1 MSTNLQLIDT
11 QFSKASFV
19 AIVRDITEHKKAEE
33 QLQEIEER
41 TRLALNASSD
51 GVWDWNIKTGEV
63 IFSKKWCRTLG
74 YEPNEV
80 TNDVNFWLET
90 LHPDDKEKT
99 LKAVNDHFEGK
110 TRTYISENRLKQK
123 SGNYRDNI
131 DRGQIFEWDEDGK
144 PLRMIGTDTDITEQK
159 RLQAHLQHSQ
169 KLDSLGVLSG
179 GIAHNFNNILAIII
193 GHCGLTKKNFE
204 TANKNIPIIEKATE
218 RAAELC
224 RQMMT
229 YAGKDKLSITK
240 VNIATQVDE
249 TIVMLKS
256 SLPQNTVIKANLSA
270 SIPMIEGDVSQLNQM
285 VMNLIIN
292 ASEAIGTAQG
302 EVNVS
307 LDKIEIIAGK
317 TFEDYSG
324 KPIPP
329 GEYVCLE
336 VTDSGCGMDKTTLS
350 RLFEP
355 FYTTKFTGRGL
366 GMSVVLGIIKSHG
379 GVLQLFSQ
387 PSQGTTFKVF
397 LPALLNEPTGDE
409 NQSSSIT
416 SESWQGSG
424 TILLV
429 EDENE
434 VRFITK

>member
-1 MSTNLQLIDT
+1 VSTNLQLIDT